1 MQLELFDT
9 LQTLCSLSGPSGR
22 LGEVAQVA
30 SALLAPLV
38 DEVSV
43 DRLGS
48 VVGVRRCGKP
58 GAKKLLL
65 DAHLDEVGFI
75 ITGHEDGF
83 LRFSTVG
90 IDPRILP
97 GREVRLLTEPEGFG
111 VIAAKPPHVLAAGEQ
126 DKTQDVND
134 LRIDVGM
141 TQEESQ
147 LRYPIGTAA
156 VYREGCARLLG
167 ERVAGKALDDRSC
180 FCVLLRTME
189 LLKDDELDVDVYV
202 LGSDRE
208 ETGGEGAETAA
219 WRVAPDYAVA
229 LDVTFATQPDVSD
242 DKGFDLGG
250 GPSIGVGPNMAR
262 WMTELMKQTARE
274 QNIPVHLEVMSGN
287 TGTNAWDIQ
296 IAREGV
302 ATQLLSLPLRY
313 MHTPVEVIDLNDVE
327 QSAQLL
333 AAFVRK
339 LGKEAAV
346 C

>member
-1 MQLELFDT
+1 MELFDT
-9 LQTLCSLSGPSGR
+9 LQTLCGLSGPSGR
-22 LGEVAQVA
+22 IGAVAQAA
-30 SALLAPLV
+30 SEMLAPLV
-38 DEVSV
+38 DEVSI

-48 VVGVRRCGKP
+48 VIGVRRCGKP

-65 DAHLDEVGFI
+65 DAHLDEVGFMV
-75 ITGHEDGF
+75 TGHEDGF
-83 LRFSTVG
+83 LRFGTVG

-97 GREVRLLTEPEGFG
+97 GREVRLMTEPEGFG

-126 DKTQDVND
+126 DKTQDVEN
-134 LRIDVGM
+134 LRIDVGL
-141 TQEESQ
+141 TQEVAQ
-147 LRYPIGTAA
+147 KRYPIGTAA
-156 VYREGCARLLG
+156 VYREGCTRLLG
-167 ERVAGKALDDRSC
+167 DRITGKALDDRSC
-180 FCVLLRTME
+180 FCMLLRTME
-189 LLKDDELDVDVYV
+189 LLKDEKLDVDVYV

-208 ETGGEGAETAA
+208 ETGGEGAGVGA

-229 LDVTFATQPDVSD
+229 VDVTFATQPDVSESQG
-242 DKGFDLGG
+242 GFELGG
-250 GPSIGVGPNMAR
+250 GPTIGVGPNMAR

-274 QNIPVHLEVMSGN
+274 QNIPVNLEVMSGN

-302 ATQLLSLPLRY
+302 ATQLMSLPLRY
-313 MHTPVEVIDLNDVE
+313 MHTPTEIIDLKDVE

-333 AAFVRK
+333 AAFVCK

>member
-1 MQLELFDT
+1 MELFDT

-22 LGEVAQVA
+22 IGAVAQAA
-30 SALLAPLV
+30 SEMLAPLV
-38 DEVSV
+38 DEVSI

-48 VVGVRRCGKP
+48 VIGVRRCGKP

-65 DAHLDEVGFI
+65 DAHLDEVGFMV
-75 ITGHEDGF
+75 TGHEDGF

-97 GREVRLLTEPEGFG
+97 GREVRLMTEPEGFG

-126 DKTQDVND
+126 DKTQDVEN
-134 LRIDVGM
+134 LRIDVGL
-141 TQEESQ
+141 TQEEAQ
-147 LRYPIGTAA
+147 KRYPIGTAA
-156 VYREGCARLLG
+156 VYREGCTRLLG
-167 ERVAGKALDDRSC
+167 DRITGKALDDRSC
-180 FCVLLRTME
+180 FCMLLRTME
-189 LLKDDELDVDVYV
+189 LLKDEKLDLDVYV

-208 ETGGEGAETAA
+208 ETGGEGAGVGA

-229 LDVTFATQPDVSD
+229 VDVTFATQPDVSESQG
-242 DKGFDLGG
+242 GFELGG
-250 GPSIGVGPNMAR
+250 GPTIGVGPNMAR

-274 QNIPVHLEVMSGN
+274 QNIPVNLEVMSGN

-302 ATQLLSLPLRY
+302 ATQLMSLPLRY
-313 MHTPVEVIDLNDVE
+313 MHTPTEIIDLKDVE

-333 AAFVRK
+333 AAFVRR